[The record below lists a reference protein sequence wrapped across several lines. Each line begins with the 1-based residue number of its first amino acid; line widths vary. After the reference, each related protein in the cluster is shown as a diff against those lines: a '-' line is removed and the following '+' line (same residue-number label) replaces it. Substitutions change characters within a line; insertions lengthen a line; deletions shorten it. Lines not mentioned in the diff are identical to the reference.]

1 MISRQLVTEVMVH
14 KSLLVF
20 TAAALTSASQ
30 AAVIAATTFD
40 GAGGLAT
47 STMTGIVWTTTDP
60 NGAQVTAGTTATTS
74 AASFKTNGG
83 NPGQFAPDQNLHT
96 GTGFWTGTFS
106 LTVATGFTADLTGI
120 SFDFDSRNS
129 SGNLQG
135 IAQIRNIVFDITI
148 NGSAYDSQ
156 QGGDVTGIADHA
168 AIFTETLSLGEGV
181 HTLVITAD
189 GTGPGVFTS
198 IDDLSINGSVNAIP
212 EPSFAALLG
221 LSGLALLIR
230 RRK

>member
-1 MISRQLVTEVMVH
+1 MTH
-14 KSLLVF
+14 KALLVL
-20 TAAALTSASQ
+20 TAAVLTSASQ

-40 GAGGLAT
+40 GAGGLTT

-74 AASFKTNGG
+74 AATFKTNGG
-83 NPGQFAPDQNLHT
+83 NPNQFAPDQNLHT
-96 GTGFWTGTFS
+96 GTGFWTGTFT
-106 LTVATGFTADLTGI
+106 LTVAAGFTADLTDI
-120 SFDFDSRNS
+120 TFDFDSRNS
-129 SGNLQG
+129 TGGLQG
-135 IAQIRNIVFDITI
+135 TQVRNIVFDITI

-168 AIFTETLSLGEGV
+168 AIFSETLSLGEGV

-212 EPSFAALLG
+212 EPSSVALLG
-221 LSGLALLIR
+221 LSGLALLLR